1 MFHVSTTAVAID
13 HAFNRPSINQVIKLP
28 KPPISSSCD
37 SEIDQQQSSSV
48 NLFIIIIIIIIII
61 TLTIS
66 HSPSAFTIIRNQPCA
81 VLTSYSNNRQHHETE
96 SDVMPRVL
104 EPLCPT
110 AAHKLVFVVV
120 VVVEDELVGGSGAQ
134 WLTSSSS
141 SSSSSLSLSSTSAPC
156 SDPIIQHH
164 NRITLAIGGEYRYR
178 RQLS

>member
-48 NLFIIIIIIIIII
+48 NLFIIIIIII

-120 VVVEDELVGGSGAQ
+120 VVVVIVVH
-134 WLTSSSS
+134 
-141 SSSSSLSLSSTSAPC
+141 LSTMQRPDHSA
-156 SDPIIQHH
+156 SQSNHTRDWWGIQVP
-164 NRITLAIGGEYRYR
+164 
-178 RQLS
+178 